1 MRKIKLWVEI
11 GYAGADYEE
20 IIDVDDDATDE
31 EIWEEADMF
40 LVENISYG
48 WDEVDMFLAET
59 ISYGWDEVDE

>member
-11 GYAGADYEE
+11 GYVGADYEE

-48 WDEVDMFLAET
+48 WDEVDE
-59 ISYGWDEVDE
+59 